1 MKQILPLIRI
11 QLLEFLPVKALRN
24 TNDDAARK
32 RARKRLTST
41 LVTFL
46 ACVYMAVAYSMPML
60 STLNETNFTVVPA
73 LMLAMA
79 AVLGAITT
87 LTKAG
92 QVMFSASSI
101 DQLLTLPLS
110 RPTVILSRIFS
121 LYYEELLINAGVVLS
136 AGVCCQ
142 IRMGAYLSP
151 AFWPVLILT
160 VFLAPLIP
168 LGVGGLAGLFVAM
181 LTARMKRK
189 NIFTIIFSLLFL
201 AGVMV
206 FSFNTG
212 TLFANMSAVA
222 DAMSA
227 KIFSIYPPARLF
239 VSALGGDWTAFLLF
253 AAIAVALLGLL
264 CFAAVKGF
272 TFFYVAINA
281 TAEAKAFRMGR
292 QKQTGKLLTLCKKE
306 LKQKL
311 NTPIWIMNT
320 DMGTLMAI
328 LLSILLVVT
337 GREPIMEVLA
347 AMSPLDKAPGVLF
360 GLVIAAVQCMSL
372 SATASVSMEG
382 RSLWLI
388 KSLPIRANT
397 WLRSKLLVSML
408 PPVLGGFVCSLLLT
422 IAWRLP
428 VWNVPVMLGLS
439 VLFAWAFSVVEL
451 ALGLKFA
458 RFDWENPAE
467 VVKQS
472 AGVLLGMLVTFLVVG
487 AGIALVLFLG
497 PLGAA
502 AMCVLLLVIAL
513 PIRLVMGKRSEKML
527 TNL

>member
-11 QLLEFLPVKALRN
+11 QMLEFLPVKALRN

-201 AGVMV
+201 A
-206 FSFNTG
+206 
-212 TLFANMSAVA
+212 FANMSAVA

-239 VSALGGDWTAFLLF
+239 VSALDGNWTAFLLF

-337 GREPIMEVLA
+337 GREPIMEVLE

-382 RSLWLI
+382 KGLWLI

>member
-1 MKQILPLIRI
+1 MKQVLPLIRI
-11 QLLEFLPVKALRN
+11 QLLEFLPFKALKN

-41 LVTFL
+41 IVTFL
-46 ACVYMAVAYSMPML
+46 ACVYMAVAYGMPML

-73 LMLAMA
+73 LMLTMA

-87 LTKAG
+87 LSKAG
-92 QVMFSASSI
+92 QVMFAAASI

-121 LYYEELLINAGVVLS
+121 LYYEELLINAGVILS

-160 VFLAPLIP
+160 TLLAPLIP
-168 LGVGGLAGLFVAM
+168 LGVGGLVGLFVAM
-181 LTARMKRK
+181 LTARMKNK
-189 NIFTIIFSLLFL
+189 NVFTILFSVVFLL
-201 AGVMV
+201 GVMF

-212 TLFANMSAVA
+212 TMFADMSAVA
-222 DAMSA
+222 DSMST
-227 KIFSIYPPARLF
+227 KIFSVYPPARLF
-239 VSALGGDWTAFLLF
+239 VSALGGNWAAFLLF
-253 AAIAVALLGLL
+253 AAISLALLGLL

-272 TFFYVAINA
+272 TFFYGAINA
-281 TAEAKAFRMGR
+281 TATAKAFRMGR
-292 QKQTGKLLTLCKKE
+292 QKQTGKLLTLCRKE

-311 NTPIWIMNT
+311 NTPIWVLNT

-328 LLSILLVVT
+328 LLSVVLVVA
-337 GREPIMEVLA
+337 GREPVMEVLE
-347 AMSPLDKAPGVLF
+347 MMPGLGKAPGVLF

-382 RSLWLI
+382 KGLWLI

-408 PPVLGGFVCSLLLT
+408 PPVLGGLVCSLLLT

-428 VWNVPVMLGLS
+428 AWNVPVMLGLS

-487 AGIALVLFLG
+487 AGVALVLFLG
-497 PLGAA
+497 PLGAG
-502 AMCVLLLVIAL
+502 AMCLLLVVIAL
-513 PIRLVMGKRSEKML
+513 PIRLVMRKRAEKML

>member
-1 MKQILPLIRI
+1 MRQILDSLANNGFAVADYAVFIVYILILVGCGVFI
-11 QLLEFLPVKALRN
+11 PKWMAKKKGANGAENSKDYFLAGNSLTWWAVGASLIAANISAEQFIGMSGSAYASGIAIAAYELMAAATLLVVAKFLLPV
-24 TNDDAARK
+24 
-32 RARKRLTST
+32 
-41 LVTFL
+41 
-46 ACVYMAVAYSMPML
+46 M
-60 STLNETNFTVVPA
+60 
-73 LMLAMA
+73 
-79 AVLGAITT
+79 I
-87 LTKAG
+87 
-92 QVMFSASSI
+92 
-101 DQLLTLPLS
+101 
-110 RPTVILSRIFS
+110 
-121 LYYEELLINAGVVLS
+121 
-136 AGVCCQ
+136 
-142 IRMGAYLSP
+142 
-151 AFWPVLILT
+151 
-160 VFLAPLIP
+160 
-168 LGVGGLAGLFVAM
+168 
-181 LTARMKRK
+181 RK

-206 FSFNTG
+206 FSFSTG

-239 VSALGGDWTAFLLF
+239 VSALGGNWTAFLLF

-281 TAEAKAFRMGR
+281 TAEAKAFRMGQ

-337 GREPIMEVLA
+337 GREPIMEVLE

-382 RSLWLI
+382 KGLWLI